1 MISDDKP
8 MTVNVL
14 TNNLKGFMWM
24 SFHNYI
30 AIPKETNLTKKSYC
44 NATVN
49 GWHKQFVIVQAII
62 ISILVKLQKSNI
74 DNAVFFFKNRTIG
87 YAFL

>member
-1 MISDDKP
+1 

-30 AIPKETNLTKKSYC
+30 AIPKETNLTEKSYC
-44 NATVN
+44 NCTEE
-49 GWHKQFVIVQAII
+49 G
-62 ISILVKLQKSNI
+62 
-74 DNAVFFFKNRTIG
+74 
-87 YAFL
+87 